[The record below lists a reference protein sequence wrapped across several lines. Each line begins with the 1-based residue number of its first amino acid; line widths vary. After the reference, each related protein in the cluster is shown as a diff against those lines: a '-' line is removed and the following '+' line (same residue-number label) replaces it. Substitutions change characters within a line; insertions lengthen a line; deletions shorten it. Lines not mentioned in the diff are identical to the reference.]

1 MPDHRLP
8 YVISAGDLP
17 PTTGH
22 GCARHSNMNR
32 LKIIPDYGR
41 LQGYLSFVGKFQLP
55 EEKNARSIGAC
66 NDSILCL
73 LECDAYR

>member
-1 MPDHRLP
+1 
-8 YVISAGDLP
+8 
-17 PTTGH
+17 
-22 GCARHSNMNR
+22 MNR

-41 LQGYLSFVGKFQLP
+41 LQGYLSFVGKFQLT

-66 NDSILCL
+66 NDWILCL